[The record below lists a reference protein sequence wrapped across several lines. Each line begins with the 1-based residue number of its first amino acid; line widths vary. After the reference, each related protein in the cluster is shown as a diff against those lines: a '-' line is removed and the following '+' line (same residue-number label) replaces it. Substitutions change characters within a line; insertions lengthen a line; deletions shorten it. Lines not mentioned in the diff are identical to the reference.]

1 MRRRSLVGVA
11 ALAIAHAASAV
22 IIDSGDGTGNTTA
35 PAPDPGW
42 HQVGVRGD
50 STAVYLGGKFA
61 VTAAHVGPGSVTLD
75 GVTYGY
81 VPGTAVQLDNGDGTF
96 ADLVMFQLYPAP
108 PLPALAIATAAP
120 ANGTAVILAGNG
132 ANRGAATSF
141 DPNGPDDPPPV
152 GGYQWAAD
160 QTLRWGTNAVSGRL
174 RVLLA
179 ETQTES
185 IQTVFDSAGSA
196 HEAAATVGDSGGAL
210 FVWDGSAWRLGGI
223 LYAIGALFDQPPQTT
238 LYGNTTYSADLSS
251 YREQIQDVIATPE
264 PCGAL
269 WPGVAAVA
277 ALARR
282 RRPR

>member
-1 MRRRSLVGVA
+1 
-11 ALAIAHAASAV
+11 
-22 IIDSGDGTGNTTA
+22 
-35 PAPDPGW
+35 
-42 HQVGVRGD
+42 
-50 STAVYLGGKFA
+50 
-61 VTAAHVGPGSVTLD
+61 
-75 GVTYGY
+75 
-81 VPGTAVQLDNGDGTF
+81 
-96 ADLVMFQLYPAP
+96 
-108 PLPALAIATAAP
+108 
-120 ANGTAVILAGNG
+120 
-132 ANRGAATSF
+132 
-141 DPNGPDDPPPV
+141 
-152 GGYQWAAD
+152 
-160 QTLRWGTNAVSGRL
+160 VSGRL

-238 LYGNTTYSADLSS
+238 LYGNTTYGADLSS